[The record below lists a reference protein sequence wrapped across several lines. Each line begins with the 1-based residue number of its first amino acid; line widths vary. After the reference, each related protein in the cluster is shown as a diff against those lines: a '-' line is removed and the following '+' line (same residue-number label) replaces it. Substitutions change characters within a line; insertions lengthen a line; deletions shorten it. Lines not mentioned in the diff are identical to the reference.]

1 MWIFIFSY
9 VGNYFWTHYFY
20 KVLHAYY
27 TFPVKWQLNE
37 VRSVA
42 CRGEWCCRIVLC
54 CVVLC
59 CSECC
64 DVCRMSCACAT
75 CVSE

>member
-37 VRSVA
+37 VRHGWWLCMRA
-42 CRGEWCCRIVLC
+42 CM
-54 CVVLC
+54 CV
-59 CSECC
+59 
-64 DVCRMSCACAT
+64 
-75 CVSE
+75 CVS

>member
-1 MWIFIFSY
+1 MQEDKGIPLTQRYYFKANVWIFIFSY

-37 VRSVA
+37 VRSMVKSAVRGSGCASVA
-42 CRGEWCCRIVLC
+42 DE
-54 CVVLC
+54 
-59 CSECC
+59 
-64 DVCRMSCACAT
+64 
-75 CVSE
+75 